1 MRRPRQ
7 HPLFQRPLRSPVHRR
22 VHRRGRLSHRVSVAA
37 STVPSMPYTGRHS
50 PLQAALDTPPARRPR
65 GDQRRL
71 LQGTPLDALTR
82 ALLAERRF
90 PLAYAK
96 GTAWGWSCTT
106 CSAGT
111 TRTTTVPTIS
121 GCPGPAAENWPSSS
135 RSRVAKGHGPEFEYY
150 RDGRLVNGVDF
161 ETHHCGVGTEPEL
174 LAPALTAARLI
185 GPEAEFDL
193 DGREERL
200 VRAISDFFDLPEL
213 DLSQTE
219 LADTQLP

>member
-1 MRRPRQ
+1 MTYTR
-7 HPLFQRPLRSPVHRR
+7 HWIHRPLPRR
-22 VHRRGRLSHRVSVAA
+22 EEINVVFFR
-37 STVPSMPYTGRHS
+37 
-50 PLQAALDTPPARRPR
+50 
-65 GDQRRL
+65 
-71 LQGTPLDALTR
+71 GTPLDALTR

-96 GTAWGWSCTT
+96 GTAWGVVMHDMFGWNDEDYDRPDYQRVSR
-106 CSAGT
+106 AGGGELAVFVT
-111 TRTTTVPTIS
+111 EP
-121 GCPGPAAENWPSSS
+121 C
-135 RSRVAKGHGPEFEYY
+135 VAKGHGPEFEYY

-161 ETHHCGVGTEPEL
+161 ETPGYGVGTEPEL

-185 GPEAEFDL
+185 GPEAEFGL

-213 DLSQTE
+213 DLSETE